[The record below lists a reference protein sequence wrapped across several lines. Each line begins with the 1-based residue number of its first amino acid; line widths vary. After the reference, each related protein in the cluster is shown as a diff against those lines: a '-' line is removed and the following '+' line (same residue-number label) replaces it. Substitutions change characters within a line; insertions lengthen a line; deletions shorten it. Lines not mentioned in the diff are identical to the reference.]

1 MKDKYE
7 NIKVLVIEDNP
18 GDFVL
23 ISEYLEE
30 SFSTCEIEQ
39 TKTCKEAILKKID
52 DYDVVLLDLSLPDR
66 SGVELVT
73 TVLGAAKN
81 TPVVVLTGYTDKTFA
96 IKTIGMGTA
105 DYLLKDELKPEILQM
120 SIIYAIERKKVF
132 SQLELSEKRYR
143 ELFHLSPLPMY
154 VFNKENFKF
163 LDVNKAAIS
172 HYGYTKEEF
181 LEMSV
186 FDIRPEDEKEKVYNL
201 ITKINPSYPGYKAS
215 NMSGLFKH
223 IKKNGEVIDVEISY
237 NDLEYQSQNA
247 ILVLAN
253 DVTLKYQ
260 YIDAI
265 EKQNAKLKE
274 IAWIQSHVVRAPL
287 ARLMGLINLL
297 NATEE
302 EIQKEDLKEMLVH
315 IMESTEELDKIIRE
329 ITLKTEQINIDSF
342 K

>member
-1 MKDKYE
+1 MKEKYK
-7 NIKVLVIEDNP
+7 NIKILVIEDNP

-23 ISEYLEE
+23 ISEYLKEV
-30 SFSTCEIEQ
+30 FLDCEIDQ
-39 TKTCKEAILKKID
+39 TKTCKEAILKKIENF
-52 DYDVVLLDLSLPDR
+52 DVVLLDLSLPDR

-73 TVLGAAKN
+73 TVLKAAKH
-81 TPVVVLTGYTDKTFA
+81 TPVIVLTGYTDKNFA
-96 IKTIGMGTA
+96 IKSIGLGTA
-105 DYLLKDELKPEILQM
+105 DYLLKDELKPDILHM
-120 SIIYAIERKKVF
+120 SIIYAMERKKVF

-172 HYGYTKEEF
+172 HYGYSKEEF
-181 LEMSV
+181 LSMTV
-186 FDIRPEDEKEKVYNL
+186 LDIRPEGEKERVYE
-201 ITKINPSYPGYKAS
+201 IISKISSSNPAYKSS
-215 NMSGLFKH
+215 NVSGLFKH

-260 YIDAI
+260 YIEAI

-287 ARLMGLINLL
+287 ARLMGLVNLL
-297 NATEE
+297 NSADDDQQRSE
-302 EIQKEDLKEMLVH
+302 LKEMLQH
-315 IMESTEELDKIIRE
+315 IIESTQELDNIIRE
-329 ITLKTEQINIDSF
+329 ISNKTEQINIDSF